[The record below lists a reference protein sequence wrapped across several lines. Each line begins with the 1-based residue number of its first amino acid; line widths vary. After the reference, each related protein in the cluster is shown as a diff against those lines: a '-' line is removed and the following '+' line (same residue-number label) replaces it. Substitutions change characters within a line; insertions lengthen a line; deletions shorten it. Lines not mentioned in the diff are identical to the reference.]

1 MPKEKED
8 DTKNIK
14 PAVDSQIQQIEI
26 VKEMKDSYLDYAMSV
41 IVSRALPDVRDGLKP
56 VHRRIL
62 FAMHDMGLTSSAKF
76 RKSAAVTGDV
86 LGKYHP
92 HGDASVYEAL
102 VRMAQDFSMRYP
114 LIIGQGNFGSID
126 GDPPAAQRYTE
137 AKLSKIGEELLKD
150 IEKETVDFRENYD
163 ATRKEPIVL
172 PSAVPGLL
180 LNGTTGIAVGMAT
193 NIPPHNLSEL
203 VEATSFLI
211 DNPEATTED
220 LFKFVQGPDFPT
232 GGFIFDKKEIIKAFS
247 QGKGPILMRGKAEIE
262 ETKTGRHQIV
272 ISEIPF
278 QVEKSA
284 LLEQMAKLVENK
296 KLQGIKDIRDESDK
310 DGMRITIELKP
321 EALPQRILNSFYK
334 YTDLQ
339 KNFHLNLLAL
349 VDGIQP
355 RVLSLKEALSFF
367 IIHRKEVIVRRIQ
380 YDLNKAKERVHI
392 LEGLDKALNKIDAV
406 IKTIK
411 ASKSK
416 DDARINLMKQFK
428 LTEIQAN
435 AILEMKL
442 QSLAL
447 LEREKIKEELELKLK
462 QIKEW
467 IEILKNEKKIY
478 KVVKDEL
485 FEIKEKYGGPRRTK
499 IISQKAGEIS
509 DEELI
514 PDEETIIILTKDGY
528 IKRIN
533 PSTYKVQKRGGKG
546 MIGLKTSEEDMVE
559 HFALASTRDNLL
571 VFTDSGKAFKT
582 NIYEIPEGSRISKGR
597 GLMNFLEISPEEKVL
612 SLIPVKKGSEI
623 DSFLAMVT
631 KKGVVKKT
639 AQIDFENVRRTGIKA
654 IKLLKGDLLKQV
666 VRVEKGDELII
677 ITKKGKS
684 IRFKEKEIRSMGRV
698 SSGVRGIKLS
708 ANDEVVAIQ
717 NIVKE
722 KIQKANLLI
731 LTSNGSGKKVKL
743 SNYRVQSRGGS
754 GVITLKV
761 NEKTGE
767 IVFAK
772 ILENE
777 EELVI
782 ISKKGQVIKTEL
794 KSISILGR
802 MARGVRVMK
811 FKTGD
816 QIASAV
822 CI

>member
-1 MPKEKED
+1 MPKE
-8 DTKNIK
+8 DTKNNGQNTN
-14 PAVDSQIQQIEI
+14 SQIQPVEI

-41 IVSRALPDVRDGLKP
+41 IISRALPDVRDGLKP

-62 FAMHDMGLTSSAKF
+62 YAMHDMGLASTAKF
-76 RKSAAVTGDV
+76 RKSAAVTGEV

-92 HGDASVYEAL
+92 HGDAPVYEAL

-137 AKLSKIGEELLKD
+137 AKLSKVGEELLED
-150 IEKETVDFRENYD
+150 IEKETVDFRDNYD
-163 ATRKEPIVL
+163 ATRKEPVVL

-193 NIPPHNLSEL
+193 NIPPHNLNEL
-203 VEATSFLI
+203 VDAISFLI

-220 LFKFVQGPDFPT
+220 LFKFIQGPDFPT
-232 GGFIFDKKEIIKAFS
+232 GGFIFDKKEIIRAFS
-247 QGKGPILMRGKAEIE
+247 QGKGPILMRGRAEIE
-262 ETKTGRHQIV
+262 ETKTGRHQII

-310 DGMRITIELKP
+310 DGMRIMVELKP
-321 EALPQRILNSFYK
+321 EALPQRILNTFYK
-334 YTDLQ
+334 FTDLQ

-367 IIHRKEVIVRRIQ
+367 ISHRKEVVMRRIQ
-380 YDLNKAKERVHI
+380 YDLNKAKERAHI

-406 IKTIK
+406 IKVIK
-411 ASKSK
+411 SSKSR
-416 DDARINLMKQFK
+416 DDAKINLIKQFK
-428 LTEIQAN
+428 LTEIQAI

-442 QSLAL
+442 QSLAR
-447 LEREKIKEELELKLK
+447 LEREKIREELGMKLK

-467 IEILKNEKKIY
+467 TEILKSEKKIY

-485 FEIKEKYGGPRRTK
+485 FEAKEKFGGPRKTK

-514 PDEETIIILTKDGY
+514 PDEETIIVLTKDGY

-533 PSTYKVQKRGGKG
+533 PSAYRVQKRGGKG
-546 MIGLKTSEEDMVE
+546 MIGLKTSEEDMVD
-559 HFALASTRDNLL
+559 HFISASTRDSLL

-582 NIYEIPEGSRISKGR
+582 NVYEIPEGSRISKGR
-597 GLMNFLEISPEEKVL
+597 GLMNFLEITPEEKVL
-612 SLIPVKKGSEI
+612 SLIPVKKGTGA
-623 DSFLAMVT
+623 DSFLTMVT

-639 AQIDFENVRRTGIKA
+639 SQNDFENVRRTGIKA

-677 ITKKGKS
+677 ITKNGKS
-684 IRFKEKEIRSMGRV
+684 IRFKEKEIRPMGRV
-698 SSGVRGIKLS
+698 SSGVRGIKLAS
-708 ANDEVVAIQ
+708 GDEVVAIQ
-717 NIVKE
+717 DINKE

-754 GVITLKV
+754 GVITIKLS
-761 NEKTGE
+761 EKTGE

-782 ISKKGQVIKTEL
+782 ISKKGQIIKTDL
-794 KSISILGR
+794 KSISVLGR
-802 MARGVRVMK
+802 MAKGVRVMK
-811 FKTGD
+811 LKAND
-816 QIASAV
+816 HIASAV